1 MEKIMN
7 KNKKLISLLLGVAI
21 VILCAVVFINNRNYT
36 ELQLLI
42 KESNGSAE
50 LLQSAK
56 DNTSV
61 VVTENNVVYENLDAL
76 KAFIESVTKGEN
88 ASIEIVEAW
97 HYSEG
102 DATYGGYT
110 RVKNSEEYMKGIIQR
125 NPNPDDYN
133 FLLAISSYWVIEATS
148 FDLEVDTE
156 VYIERACRW
165 EYENGELTVYTY
177 IEGDEACKK
186 TASYMC
192 EIVDDSEPTYKD
204 GEYHADSILCLIKN
218 SEGGIEDILIKARL
232 KY

>member
-1 MEKIMN
+1 MEKNMN
-7 KNKKLISLLLGVAI
+7 KNKKFISLLLGVAI

-76 KAFIESVTKGEN
+76 KAFIERVTKGEN

-110 RVKNSEEYMKGIIQR
+110 EVKKGEEYLKGIIQ
-125 NPNPDDYN
+125 NAPDDYM
-133 FLLAISSYWVIEATS
+133 FQMISSSDARIEATN

-177 IEGDEACKK
+177 IDGDEACKK

-192 EIVDDSEPTYKD
+192 EIVDDSKPSYKD
-204 GEYHADSILCLIKN
+204 GEYYADSIFCLIKN
-218 SEGGIEDILIKARL
+218 SEGEIEDILIKAAS

>member
-1 MEKIMN
+1 MN
-7 KNKKLISLLLGVAI
+7 KNKKFISLLLGVAI

-110 RVKNSEEYMKGIIQR
+110 RVKEGEEDLKGIIQR
-125 NPNPDDYN
+125 NPDGYM
-133 FLLAISSYWVIEATS
+133 FQMISSSYAMIEATN

-192 EIVDDSEPTYKD
+192 EIVDDSKPSYKD
-204 GEYHADSILCLIKN
+204 GEYYSDSILCLIKN
-218 SEGGIEDILIKARL
+218 SEGGIEDILIKVWS

>member
-1 MEKIMN
+1 MEENMN
-7 KNKKLISLLLGVAI
+7 KNKKFISLLLGVAV

-61 VVTENNVVYENLDAL
+61 VVTENNVVYENLDVL

-110 RVKNSEEYMKGIIQR
+110 RVKEGEEYLKGIIQR
-125 NPNPDDYN
+125 NPDDYM
-133 FLLAISSYWVIEATS
+133 FQLISSSDARIEATN

-165 EYENGELTVYTY
+165 EYENGEFVL
-177 IEGDEACKK
+177 KK
-186 TASYMC
+186 YGIRIADIDP
-192 EIVDDSEPTYKD
+192 EIIP
-204 GEYHADSILCLIKN
+204 N
-218 SEGGIEDILIKARL
+218 SNCTSAVLMAAFGG
-232 KY
+232 